1 MTQGNPFYKT
11 NLNTLKMYYP
21 DLARLIGKTP
31 LSIDYETIAT
41 KSGAATLRIKSRDL
55 FYYDRENPID
65 ELDKI
70 FEEIKPLTAQMV
82 VFLGFGI
89 GNEVVRYMM
98 KYAGPLNTVQI
109 LVIEKD
115 PAMFQLALK
124 TMNLVEIIKHKQ
136 VKFMIGESSEDLFSK
151 FQKYLQEGNRYLYL
165 RSVKSICSKGA
176 AELFGEYYTDVWK
189 TFCKAAKYTVMNYGN
204 DSKDSLIGVENM
216 LDNLKMIIDNPGIN
230 LLKNKFVGKPA
241 VVISTG
247 PSLMKNVHLLKDIGD
262 KAVIIAADSALKP
275 LLQMGHK
282 PHLVTALE
290 REPEIVQL
298 VDGLSKEEVEGV
310 YLAACPVVY
319 KEVYEKW
326 PGENIIV
333 YRNFDHF
340 KWLKIDRGIVNI
352 RSSAGNM
359 AFKVAEYLGCNPV
372 ILIGQDLAIDGEK
385 TNIDSH
391 VLGGEQQS
399 YLREMRYT
407 VKGNIQPTVETTA
420 SLKLFLESY
429 EIDVAGYR
437 GKCINSTE
445 GGAYI
450 NGTMVMPFQEAIDKY
465 IKEPFNPLFRIR
477 DILGQFTPSDQ
488 DHQKVGA
495 LIEKTVSSFKSIV
508 DLCDKGLKLYDD
520 HLEEIKGFAEN
531 PDFEKM
537 DKLMQPLLEIKKQ
550 CMAFDS
556 ENFQLLFAHIGQAF
570 YINFEMELCKQY
582 DLFDGDRARAEILI
596 RQREWFEVVK
606 GLIKVCIQ
614 VLEKSKKR
622 GEKE

>member
-1 MTQGNPFYKT
+1 
-11 NLNTLKMYYP
+11 
-21 DLARLIGKTP
+21 
-31 LSIDYETIAT
+31 
-41 KSGAATLRIKSRDL
+41 
-55 FYYDRENPID
+55 
-65 ELDKI
+65 
-70 FEEIKPLTAQMV
+70 
-82 VFLGFGI
+82 
-89 GNEVVRYMM
+89 
-98 KYAGPLNTVQI
+98 
-109 LVIEKD
+109 
-115 PAMFQLALK
+115 
-124 TMNLVEIIKHKQ
+124 
-136 VKFMIGESSEDLFSK
+136 MIGESPENLFSK
-151 FQKYLQEGNRYLYL
+151 FQADLQEGNRYLFL
-165 RSVKSICSKGA
+165 RSVKPICSKGA
-176 AELFGEYYTDVWK
+176 SELFGDYYIEVWK

-216 LDNLKMIIDNPGIN
+216 LDNLKTIIDNPGIN
-230 LLKNKFVGKPA
+230 LLKNKFAGRPA
-241 VVISTG
+241 VVVSTG

-262 KAVIIAADSALKP
+262 RAVIIAADSALKP

-298 VDGLSKEEVEGV
+298 VDGLSKEEVEGI

-319 KEVYEKW
+319 KEVYEEW
-326 PGENIIV
+326 PGENVIV

-352 RSSAGNM
+352 KSSAGNM
-359 AFKVAEYLGCNPV
+359 AFKVAEYLGCNPI

-407 VKGNIQPTVETTA
+407 VKGNIQPTIETTA

-429 EIDVAGYR
+429 EIDVAGYQ

-450 NGTMVMPFQEAIDKY
+450 NGTQVMPFQEAIDKY
-465 IKEPFNPLFRIR
+465 IKDPFSPLFRIR
-477 DILGQFTPSDQ
+477 DILGRFLPSDQ
-488 DHQKVGA
+488 DHQKIVD
-495 LIEKTVSSFKSIV
+495 LIEKTINSFKNIV
-508 DLCDKGLKLYDD
+508 DLCEKGLKLYDD

-537 DKLMQPLLEIKKQ
+537 NKIMQPLLEIKKQ
-550 CMAFDS
+550 CMAFDP
-556 ENFQLLFAHIGQAF
+556 ENWQGFYAHVAQAF
-570 YINFEMELCKQY
+570 YLNFELELCKQY

-596 RQREWFEVVK
+596 RQREWFEVIK
-606 GLIKVCIQ
+606 GLMETCVKT
-614 VLEKSKKR
+614 LEKAR
-622 GEKE
+622 GGEKE

>member
-1 MTQGNPFYKT
+1 MTQANPFYKA
-11 NLNTLKMYYP
+11 NLNALRMYCP
-21 DLARLIGKTP
+21 DLARLVGKTP
-31 LSIDYETIAT
+31 ANIDYETIAT
-41 KSGAATLRIKSRDL
+41 KSGAATLKIKSCDI

-70 FEEIKPLTAQMV
+70 YEGIKPLTVQMV

-98 KYAGPLNTVQI
+98 KYAGPLNTIQI
-109 LVIEKD
+109 LVVEKD

-124 TMNLVEIIKHKQ
+124 TMNLVEVIKHKQ
-136 VKFMIGESSEDLFSK
+136 IKFMIGESPEELFSK

-165 RSVKSICSKGA
+165 RSVKPICSRGA
-176 AELFGEYYTDVWK
+176 AELFGDYYTDVWK

-204 DSKDSLIGVENM
+204 DPKDSLIGVENM
-216 LDNLKMIIDNPGIN
+216 LDNLKTIIDNPGVD
-230 LLKNKFVGKPA
+230 LLKNKFIGKPA
-241 VVISTG
+241 VVVSTG
-247 PSLMKNVHLLKDIGD
+247 PSLMKNVHLLKNIGD
-262 KAVIIAADSALKP
+262 KAVIIAADSAMKP
-275 LLQMGHK
+275 LLKMGYK
-282 PHLVTALE
+282 PHMVTALE
-290 REPEIVQL
+290 REPEIVLL
-298 VDGLSKEEVEGV
+298 VDGLKKEEVEDI

-319 KEVYEKW
+319 KEVYREWTGK
-326 PGENIIV
+326 NIIV

-352 RSSAGNM
+352 KSSAGNM
-359 AFKVAEYLGCNPV
+359 AFKIAEYLGCNPI

-407 VKGNIQPTVETTA
+407 VKGNVQPTVETTA

-450 NGTMVMPFQEAIDKY
+450 NGTQVMPFQEAIDKY

-477 DILGQFTPSDQ
+477 DILGQFTISPN
-488 DHQKVGA
+488 DHKKVDS
-495 LIEKTVSSFKSIV
+495 LIEKTKNSFEKIV
-508 DLCDKGLKLYDD
+508 NLCDKGLKLYDD

-531 PDFEKM
+531 PNFEKM
-537 DKLMQPLLEIKKQ
+537 DAIMQPLLEIKKQ
-550 CMAFDS
+550 CMALDP

-570 YINFEMELCKQY
+570 YLNFELELCKQY
-582 DLFDGDRARAEILI
+582 DLFDGDRARVEILI
-596 RQREWFEVVK
+596 RQKEWFEIIK
-606 GLIKVCIQ
+606 GLMEVC
-614 VLEKSKKR
+614 VKTLEKA
-622 GEKE
+622 KEECDI